1 MRLLL
6 LIALLIVLAVTN
18 PGQDDFVEY
27 AEENVAEQIEAEMEE
42 APVGGL
48 LGELGGFAAGQ
59 LVQRFAHRDNYLVAS
74 VYTLDFDG
82 RASEEEDW
90 RFLGIAGLFFEI
102 SRPDSF

>member
-6 LIALLIVLAVTN
+6 LVALLVVLVVTN

-27 AEENVAEQIEAEMEE
+27 AEENVAEQLGAELEE
-42 APVGGL
+42 LPAGGL
-48 LGELGGFAAGQ
+48 LGDLGGLAAGQ
-59 LVQRFAHRDNYLVAS
+59 LVRRFAHRDNYLVAS

-82 RASEEEDW
+82 RAREDEDW

-102 SRPDSF
+102 GRPDSF